1 MSFNTWLDTYIEESG
16 IDLSECFEVEGPM
29 YGTNYMQIQNVVDTM
44 KSCNP
49 MEQKALKDKIVE
61 LDFYNQPVVPFLKH
75 LAKAIAL

>member
-29 YGTNYMQIQNVVDTM
+29 YGTNYMQIQNVVDAVKQANETE
-44 KSCNP
+44 K
-49 MEQKALKDKIVE
+49 KAIKNTIVK
-61 LDFYNQPVVPFLKH
+61 LDFNNQPVTPFFKH